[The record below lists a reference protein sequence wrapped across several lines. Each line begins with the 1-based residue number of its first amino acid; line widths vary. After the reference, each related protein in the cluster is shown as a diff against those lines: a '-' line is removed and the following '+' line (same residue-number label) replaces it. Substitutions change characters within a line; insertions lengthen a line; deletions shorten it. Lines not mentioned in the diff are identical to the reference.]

1 MIESASL
8 TVTGMKCGGCE
19 NNVSAKLM
27 NLGGVKT
34 VSASSKDNSVK
45 IEFDPKK
52 TSLETIS
59 ETIAEAGYK
68 VVEDI

>member
-1 MIESASL
+1 MSETASL

-19 NNVSAKLM
+19 TNVSTKLM

-45 IEFDPKK
+45 VEFDPNK
-52 TSLETIS
+52 TSLKAIS
-59 ETIAEAGYK
+59 DAIAEAGYK